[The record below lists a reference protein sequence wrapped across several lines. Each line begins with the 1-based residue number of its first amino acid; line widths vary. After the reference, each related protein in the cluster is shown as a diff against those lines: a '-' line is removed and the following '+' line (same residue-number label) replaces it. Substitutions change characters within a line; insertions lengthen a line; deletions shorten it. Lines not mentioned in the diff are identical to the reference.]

1 MSHTITQSIY
11 RTTTYRI
18 TTPTGLY
25 EANYRRLLRL
35 KSELAD
41 LQANECAYLS
51 SSNLVMTVLEQ
62 HKYTTVIS
70 LQQSLKTH
78 TLISQS
84 LPLSA
89 IDMDLRICHD
99 ACLVEVIGYQGMSPV
114 QSALVYPNKHMLQV
128 DEKKQL
134 NLLLKD
140 ILEQAIKSERHSHS
154 LYNTL

>member
-1 MSHTITQSIY
+1 MSHTITKSIY
-11 RTTTYRI
+11 RTTTYST

-35 KSELAD
+35 TSELAD
-41 LQANECAYLS
+41 LQVNECAYLS
-51 SSNLVMTVLEQ
+51 SSKLVLTVLEQ

-78 TLISQS
+78 TLISKS
-84 LPLSA
+84 LPLSS

-99 ACLVEVIGYQGMSPV
+99 ACLVEVVGYQGMSPV
-114 QSALVYPNKHMLQV
+114 QSAQVYPNKHMLQV

-154 LYNTL
+154 LHNTL